1 MHKKMKD
8 FLQTLALGRDS
19 DRVRSGTKSYLSDA
33 VSLMTLH
40 GAKGLEFPVV
50 FLSGVTEGLIPYESR
65 GRESDTGEERRLF
78 YVGMTRAQDEL
89 VLLTSQQP
97 SPFLDTL
104 PGLVFSEAFPK
115 REEEPNQMSLFD

>member
-1 MHKKMKD
+1 M
-8 FLQTLALGRDS
+8 
-19 DRVRSGTKSYLSDA
+19 KSYRKELYFNLPARRGFINITPQVEEA
-33 VSLMTLH
+33 VR
-40 GAKGLEFPVV
+40 A
-50 FLSGVTEGLIPYESR
+50 SGVTEGLIPYESR

-78 YVGMTRAQDEL
+78 YVGMTRAQAEI